1 MCDSAD
7 FLMMSLLRELLSY
20 LLLVLLVA
28 CWLRGCQLIMS
39 ALSARAA
46 KSSDHRLRYT
56 VLLGVIVMIYSSYV
70 CSDYVD
76 QMGLTCAL
84 CDLLG
89 LRTCAVWGVRSVFV

>member
-1 MCDSAD
+1 MSDSAD

-28 CWLRGCQLIMS
+28 CWLCGCQLIMS

-89 LRTCAVWGVRSVFV
+89 LRTCAVWGVRFVIV